1 MREDGFREFVS
12 WMVEVGLDEFVA
24 FAGLISQKQILSV
37 KNAVS
42 KKYCVYGLD
51 GSFVWK
57 PRDVDTFQLPFLL
70 ISGTMS
76 KTRLILV
83 FNIFH
88 LLATVEFEVLCML
101 FETVKYR
108 GAHKV
113 LLKLIN
119 LAVF

>member
-1 MREDGFREFVS
+1 LREDCFRELVS
-12 WMVEVGLDEFVA
+12 WMVEIRLYEFVA
-24 FAGLISQKQILSV
+24 FAGLISQKQILSIE
-37 KNAVS
+37 NAVS
-42 KKYCVYGLD
+42 KKYCVYRLD

-57 PRDVDTFQLPFLL
+57 PRDVDAFQLLFLL
-70 ISGTMS
+70 ISEALS

-88 LLATVEFEVLCML
+88 LLATVEFEILCML
-101 FETVKYR
+101 FETAKYR
-108 GAHKV
+108 GSHKI

>member
-1 MREDGFREFVS
+1 MREDGFRELVS
-12 WMVEVGLDEFVA
+12 WMVEIGLNEFVA
-24 FAGLISQKQILSV
+24 FARLIGQKQILSIE
-37 KNAVS
+37 NAIS

-51 GSFVWK
+51 GSFVRK
-57 PRDVDTFQLPFLL
+57 PRDVDAFQLPFLL

-76 KTRLILV
+76 KTRFILV

-88 LLATVEFEVLCML
+88 LLATVEFEVLCMF